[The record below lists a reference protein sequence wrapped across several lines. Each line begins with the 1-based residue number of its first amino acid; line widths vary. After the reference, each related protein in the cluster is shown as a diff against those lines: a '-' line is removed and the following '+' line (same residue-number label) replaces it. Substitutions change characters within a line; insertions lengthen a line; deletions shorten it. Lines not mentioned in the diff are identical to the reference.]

1 MLIQKLSEQ
10 SEPMK
15 LTRFVEPLKH
25 KIQAIYDELFGF
37 ITMFYT
43 YILYSKKL
51 NAFYKG
57 ETKNILD
64 RLYRHNSGYEKS
76 TKLGTPW
83 ILLWQD
89 VKSTKSEAKQLTNN
103 VIVSIDN
110 TIITDLDINKEINF
124 LKFINKDQAANN
136 PELLKKEI
144 VNSLIDRKIKDI
156 ETNYFKIEVSEKEIE
171 INLYN
176 YLERIKINNEIINS
190 FYNQNEIEKDYL
202 KNIIKID
209 MKWSKLV
216 RQLYESRL
224 NVNLT
229 EVNKELE
236 KKQNNS
242 VDDEKL
248 NTKLI
253 IIEQNKLLNK
263 FSATHLEKSKKKYLI
278 KFL

>member
-1 MLIQKLSEQ
+1 M
-10 SEPMK
+10 
-15 LTRFVEPLKH
+15 
-25 KIQAIYDELFGF
+25 
-37 ITMFYT
+37 
-43 YILYSKKL
+43 SKKI
-51 NAFYKG
+51 F
-57 ETKNILD
+57 
-64 RLYRHNSGYEKS
+64 
-76 TKLGTPW
+76 
-83 ILLWQD
+83 LLIFF
-89 VKSTKSEAKQLTNN
+89 VFFLTNSEANQLSNN

-124 LKFINKDQAANN
+124 LKFINKDQTANN

-156 ETNYFKIEVSEKEIE
+156 ETNFFKIEVSEKEIE

-176 YLERIKINNEIINS
+176 YLERIKINNEILNS
-190 FYNQNEIEKDYL
+190 FYNQNQIEKDYL

-236 KKQNNS
+236 KEQNNS

-248 NTKLI
+248 KRQLI
-253 IIEQNKLLNK
+253 ISEQNKLLNK
-263 FSATHLEKSKKKYLI
+263 YSATHLEKSKKKYLI

>member
-1 MLIQKLSEQ
+1 MGKKIFLLIFFVFF
-10 SEPMK
+10 
-15 LTRFVEPLKH
+15 LTN
-25 KIQAIYDELFGF
+25 
-37 ITMFYT
+37 
-43 YILYSKKL
+43 SK
-51 NAFYKG
+51 
-57 ETKNILD
+57 
-64 RLYRHNSGYEKS
+64 
-76 TKLGTPW
+76 
-83 ILLWQD
+83 
-89 VKSTKSEAKQLTNN
+89 AKQLTNN

-110 TIITDLDINKEINF
+110 SIITDLDINKEINF
-124 LKFINKDQAANN
+124 LKFINKDQTANN

-176 YLERIKINNEIINS
+176 YLERIKINNEILNS

-216 RQLYESRL
+216 RQMYESRL

-236 KKQNNS
+236 KEQNNS

-248 NTKLI
+248 KRQLI
-253 IIEQNKLLNK
+253 ITEQNKLLNK
-263 FSATHLEKSKKKYLI
+263 YSATHLEKSKKKYLI

>member
-1 MLIQKLSEQ
+1 MNKKIIFFLILIQF
-10 SEPMK
+10 
-15 LTRFVEPLKH
+15 T
-25 KIQAIYDELFGF
+25 LF
-37 ITMFYT
+37 
-43 YILYSKKL
+43 
-51 NAFYKG
+51 
-57 ETKNILD
+57 
-64 RLYRHNSGYEKS
+64 R
-76 TKLGTPW
+76 
-83 ILLWQD
+83 
-89 VKSTKSEAKQLTNN
+89 VEAKQLFNN
-103 VIVSIDN
+103 VVVFIDN
-110 TIITDLDINKEINF
+110 SIITELDVNKEINF

-136 PELLKKEI
+136 PQLLKKEI

-209 MKWSKLV
+209 MKWSKLI
-216 RQLYESRL
+216 RQMYESRL

-236 KKQNNS
+236 KEQNNS

-248 NTKLI
+248 KRQLI
-253 IIEQNKLLNK
+253 ITEQNKLLSK
-263 FSATHLEKSKKKYLI
+263 FSATLLEKSKKKYLI

>member
-1 MLIQKLSEQ
+1 M
-10 SEPMK
+10 
-15 LTRFVEPLKH
+15 
-25 KIQAIYDELFGF
+25 
-37 ITMFYT
+37 
-43 YILYSKKL
+43 SKKIFL
-51 NAFYKG
+51 LIFFVCFL
-57 ETKNILD
+57 T
-64 RLYRHNSGYEKS
+64 NSK
-76 TKLGTPW
+76 
-83 ILLWQD
+83 
-89 VKSTKSEAKQLTNN
+89 AKQLSNN

-110 TIITDLDINKEINF
+110 SIITDLDINKEINF
-124 LKFINKDQAANN
+124 LKFINKDQAPNN

-176 YLERIKINNEIINS
+176 YLERIKINNEILNS

-216 RQLYESRL
+216 RQMYESRL

-236 KKQNNS
+236 KEQNNS

-248 NTKLI
+248 KRQLI
-253 IIEQNKLLNK
+253 ITEQNKLLNK
-263 FSATHLEKSKKKYLI
+263 YSTTHLEKSKKKYLI

>member
-1 MLIQKLSEQ
+1 M
-10 SEPMK
+10 
-15 LTRFVEPLKH
+15 
-25 KIQAIYDELFGF
+25 
-37 ITMFYT
+37 
-43 YILYSKKL
+43 SKKI
-51 NAFYKG
+51 F
-57 ETKNILD
+57 
-64 RLYRHNSGYEKS
+64 
-76 TKLGTPW
+76 
-83 ILLWQD
+83 LLIFF
-89 VKSTKSEAKQLTNN
+89 VFFLTKSGAKQLTNN

-124 LKFINKDQAANN
+124 LKFINKDQGANN

-144 VNSLIDRKIKDI
+144 VVSLIDRKIKDI

-171 INLYN
+171 VNLYN
-176 YLERIKINNEIINS
+176 YLERVKINNEIINS

-229 EVNKELE
+229 EVNKDLE
-236 KKQNNS
+236 KEQNNS
-242 VDDEKL
+242 VEDEKL
-248 NTKLI
+248 KRQLI
-253 IIEQNKLLNK
+253 ITEQNKLLNK

>member
-1 MLIQKLSEQ
+1 M
-10 SEPMK
+10 
-15 LTRFVEPLKH
+15 
-25 KIQAIYDELFGF
+25 
-37 ITMFYT
+37 
-43 YILYSKKL
+43 SKKI
-51 NAFYKG
+51 F
-57 ETKNILD
+57 
-64 RLYRHNSGYEKS
+64 
-76 TKLGTPW
+76 
-83 ILLWQD
+83 LLIFF
-89 VKSTKSEAKQLTNN
+89 VFFLTNSEAKQLTNN

-136 PELLKKEI
+136 PVLLKKEI

-156 ETNYFKIEVSEKEIE
+156 ETNFFKIEVSEKEIE

-176 YLERIKINNEIINS
+176 YLERIKINNEILNS
-190 FYNQNEIEKDYL
+190 FYNQNQIEKDYL

-216 RQLYESRL
+216 RELYESRL

-229 EVNKELE
+229 EVNKALE
-236 KKQNNS
+236 KEQNNS

-248 NTKLI
+248 KRQLI
-253 IIEQNKLLNK
+253 ISEQNKLLNK
-263 FSATHLEKSKKKYLI
+263 YSATHLEKSKKKYLI

>member
-1 MLIQKLSEQ
+1 MRKKIFLLIFFFCF
-10 SEPMK
+10 
-15 LTRFVEPLKH
+15 LT
-25 KIQAIYDELFGF
+25 
-37 ITMFYT
+37 
-43 YILYSKKL
+43 
-51 NAFYKG
+51 N
-57 ETKNILD
+57 
-64 RLYRHNSGYEKS
+64 
-76 TKLGTPW
+76 
-83 ILLWQD
+83 
-89 VKSTKSEAKQLTNN
+89 SEAKKLTNN

-110 TIITDLDINKEINF
+110 SIITDLDINKEIIF

-144 VNSLIDRKIKDI
+144 VNGLIDRKIKDI

-176 YLERIKINNEIINS
+176 YLERIKINNETINF

-216 RQLYESRL
+216 RQLYESRI

-236 KKQNNS
+236 KEQNNTA
-242 VDDEKL
+242 DDEKL
-248 NTKLI
+248 KRQLI
-253 IIEQNKLLNK
+253 ITEQNKLLNK